1 MVKTLRGRFWVA
13 PSPPAA
19 RNLWHRL
26 GVARVVLLAA
36 GAVVAVLFLAAWL
49 TGQAD
54 RPPLRINLLLPLLGG
69 LIGLTR
75 VRRAHIMRSPRS
87 VVVYGLMC
95 VALIA
100 WGLSGLWLFAASAMQ
115 AAAKPFPSL
124 GDFGFIAGGLLW
136 TAAIWILYEGVT
148 LDFLSE
154 VEANAFLLS
163 WMFVATLFVLSVA
176 GGADLLDVIKTGGST
191 FQIVALAY
199 PIIYG
204 CNAVML
210 ARLVHGR
217 IRTEDSPERRPLAII
232 AVGLLLLYLAQVI
245 WSSTVILEYRL
256 SGEPPAARTSDLPQ
270 AVFTLAY
277 VVVALGIVSYP
288 LPAAAATSPAARDTR
303 PSPPP
308 ATQSESPPAPRPPAR
323 RARTPAR

>member
-75 VRRAHIMRSPRS
+75 VRRAHIMRPPRS

-100 WGLSGLWLFAASAMQ
+100 WGLSGLWLLAASVMQ
-115 AAAKPFPSL
+115 AAATPFPSL
-124 GDFGFIAGGLLW
+124 GDFGFIEGGLLW

-176 GGADLLDVIKTGGST
+176 GGADLLDVIKMGAAPSRSSRWPTRSSTDATRSCWRGWCTGGSEPRT
-191 FQIVALAY
+191 PLSA
-199 PIIYG
+199 
-204 CNAVML
+204 
-210 ARLVHGR
+210 GR
-217 IRTEDSPERRPLAII
+217 SPSSRSACC
-232 AVGLLLLYLAQVI
+232 
-245 WSSTVILEYRL
+245 SSTWLR
-256 SGEPPAARTSDLPQ
+256 
-270 AVFTLAY
+270 
-277 VVVALGIVSYP
+277 
-288 LPAAAATSPAARDTR
+288 
-303 PSPPP
+303 
-308 ATQSESPPAPRPPAR
+308 
-323 RARTPAR
+323 